1 MTSIFLHHIT
11 RIGAACCRASSG
23 RRGYVLL
30 TTLIFLAIFLTVFVG
45 FINYTTLYAR
55 SEHIAV
61 ADAQALALAEA
72 GIDKAIYEL
81 NQNAGYPGETNTAL
95 GAGTFTT
102 TVASVNSSTK
112 RITVVA
118 RVPNSTSPRATR
130 TAKAD
135 VTINADIIAFQ
146 FGVQSDNGGVDMQNF
161 SSVRGNLFSN
171 GPITGANSNIVRGDA
186 ISGGPSGSVDGV
198 HATGTARA
206 HTISDSTIDK
216 DAYYQTISGTT
227 VSGTSYPG
235 SADVATS
242 SLPISDAQVEEWK
255 TAALAGGV
263 HTTPCPYT
271 ISSSVTIGPKKI
283 NCDVTISGGTVT
295 LTGPIWVSGNL
306 TIKNSPVIA
315 IDPSLGSQSV
325 AIVVDNE
332 SDRLTSSKIALEN
345 SVLVEGT
352 GQTGSYVM
360 FLSQNNSAQ
369 NGGSEIAI
377 DVKNSA
383 SGDMLIYAGHGRIA
397 LENNI
402 NLKEVTGYR
411 IEIKNSAEI
420 VYETGLGSALFSSG
434 PGGSWAYIPG
444 TYLIR

>member
-1 MTSIFLHHIT
+1 MKYPTHT
-11 RIGAACCRASSG
+11 RLTKLSSKRAG
-23 RRGYVLL
+23 RQGYVLVMAL
-30 TTLIFLAIFLTVFVG
+30 VFMAIFVMVFAG
-45 FINYTTLYAR
+45 FINHMTLYAR
-55 SEHIAV
+55 SQHIAI
-61 ADAQALALAEA
+61 ADKQAIALAEA

-81 NQNAGYPGETNTAL
+81 NQNAGYTGEVNTAL

-102 TVASVNSSTK
+102 TVTAVNSNTK
-112 RITVVA
+112 HVTVVGY
-118 RVPNSTSPRATR
+118 VPNSTSPRAMR
-130 TAKAD
+130 TIKAD
-135 VTINADIIAFQ
+135 VTINADVIAFQ
-146 FGVQSDNGGVDMQNF
+146 FGVQSDNGGVDLQN
-161 SSVRGNLFSN
+161 SASVRGNLFSN
-171 GPITGANSNIVRGDA
+171 GPITGANSNIVRGDV
-186 ISGGPSGSVDGV
+186 ISAGPSGLIDGIY
-198 HATGTARA
+198 ATNTARA
-206 HTISDSTIDK
+206 HTITDSDIDK
-216 DAYYQTISGTT
+216 DAYYQSISGT
-227 VSGTSYPG
+227 SIGGTSYLG

-242 SLPISDAQVEEWK
+242 SLPIPDTQVEEWK
-255 TAALAGGV
+255 TAAAAGGV

-295 LTGPIWVSGNL
+295 LAGPLWVSGNL
-306 TIKNSPVIA
+306 TIKNSPTIT

-332 SDRLTSSKIALEN
+332 SNRTTSSKLSMDN
-345 SVLVEGT
+345 SMTVEGT

-369 NGGSEIAI
+369 NGGNETAI
-377 DVKNSA
+377 EVSNSA

-411 IEIKNSAEI
+411 IEVKNSAEI

-444 TYLIR
+444 TYSIK